1 MTKNNQANNKGL
13 LKALSLQRLSLI
25 HRDIASYYEKWD
37 QEQVIQIADLSTIEN
52 TYTALL
58 HNLSQIAS
66 ATGAGI
72 YLFGE
77 INGSSN
83 YYKGIGGSITV
94 TSLGINF
101 LVSAY
106 KERRYQPEERKK
118 EKDKLVRET
127 ENLYQSYQELV
138 TLLQPLRLS
147 DSSPEL
153 NKLVKSLKERLA
165 EIIKKGE
172 VKENSKRVEYLSY
185 IFWSL
190 EKDKSSDLKE
200 LILLNN
206 GVKALDSWND
216 LSFSGKA
223 QSWLNSLFISR
234 RNDAEW
240 TNWKQEWESRRSEHE
255 KIKCL
260 TEILQFAISKYKQ
273 GIDSNEIEEGIKT
286 RMLELTEEE
295 IEKETDIE
303 VSISERTETV
313 LENKKTLSTG
323 SSSWL
328 PGSFRKRTVSAAQES
343 KSSPQET
350 HELVNLSTQKEQL
363 ETQVQIPPK

>member
-1 MTKNNQANNKGL
+1 
-13 LKALSLQRLSLI
+13 
-25 HRDIASYYEKWD
+25 
-37 QEQVIQIADLSTIEN
+37 
-52 TYTALL
+52 L

-185 IFWSL
+185 IF
-190 EKDKSSDLKE
+190 
-200 LILLNN
+200 
-206 GVKALDSWND
+206 
-216 LSFSGKA
+216 
-223 QSWLNSLFISR
+223 
-234 RNDAEW
+234 
-240 TNWKQEWESRRSEHE
+240 
-255 KIKCL
+255 
-260 TEILQFAISKYKQ
+260 
-273 GIDSNEIEEGIKT
+273 
-286 RMLELTEEE
+286 
-295 IEKETDIE
+295 
-303 VSISERTETV
+303 
-313 LENKKTLSTG
+313 
-323 SSSWL
+323 
-328 PGSFRKRTVSAAQES
+328 
-343 KSSPQET
+343 
-350 HELVNLSTQKEQL
+350 
-363 ETQVQIPPK
+363 

>member
-1 MTKNNQANNKGL
+1 MN
-13 LKALSLQRLSLI
+13 
-25 HRDIASYYEKWD
+25 
-37 QEQVIQIADLSTIEN
+37 
-52 TYTALL
+52 
-58 HNLSQIAS
+58 NLSQITS

-106 KERRYQPEERKK
+106 KERRYRPEERKK
-118 EKDKLVRET
+118 ERDTLVNET
-127 ENLYQSYQELV
+127 ENLYHSYQELA
-138 TLLQPLRLS
+138 TLLQPLRSS

-153 NKLVKSLKERLA
+153 DRLIKSLKERLTT
-165 EIIKKGE
+165 IIKKGE

-234 RNDAEW
+234 RND
-240 TNWKQEWESRRSEHE
+240 SE
-255 KIKCL
+255 
-260 TEILQFAISKYKQ
+260 
-273 GIDSNEIEEGIKT
+273 
-286 RMLELTEEE
+286 
-295 IEKETDIE
+295 
-303 VSISERTETV
+303 
-313 LENKKTLSTG
+313 
-323 SSSWL
+323 
-328 PGSFRKRTVSAAQES
+328 
-343 KSSPQET
+343 
-350 HELVNLSTQKEQL
+350 
-363 ETQVQIPPK
+363 